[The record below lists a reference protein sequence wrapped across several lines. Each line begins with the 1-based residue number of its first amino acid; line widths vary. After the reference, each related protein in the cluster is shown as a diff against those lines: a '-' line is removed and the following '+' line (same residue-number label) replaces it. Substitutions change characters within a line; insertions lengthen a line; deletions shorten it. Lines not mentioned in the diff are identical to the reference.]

1 MKISLAAWGG
11 VAAGR
16 VMRGV
21 GLGVNYRLID
31 LTPNGMLDMTPGG
44 IVPGEQFASS
54 FDPARKAWLFHG
66 SAASAIDLTPA
77 GFISSHAGATD
88 GVRQVG
94 DGGIGNIAHA
104 LLWSG
109 SAESYVDLHPAGA
122 TSSVGWGIFGNSQ
135 VGEVDGQ
142 AYV

>member
-1 MKISLAAWGG
+1 MKKLLTGGAAVLAALWGNSIG
-11 VAAGR
+11 VAAPA
-16 VMRGV
+16 
-21 GLGVNYRLID
+21 YRLID

-54 FDPARKAWLFHG
+54 FDPDRKAWLIHG
-66 SAASAIDLTPA
+66 SAASAIDLTPV

-94 DGGIGNIAHA
+94 DGGIGSIAHA

-109 SAESYVDLHPAGA
+109 SAESYVDLHPAGKS
-122 TSSVGWGIFGNSQ
+122 SSVGWGRCARRS
-135 VGEVDGQ
+135 
-142 AYV
+142 